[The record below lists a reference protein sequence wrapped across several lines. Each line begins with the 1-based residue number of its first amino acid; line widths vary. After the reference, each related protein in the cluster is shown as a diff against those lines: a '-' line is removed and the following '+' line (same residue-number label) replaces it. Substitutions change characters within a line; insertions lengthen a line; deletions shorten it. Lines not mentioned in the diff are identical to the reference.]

1 MPDYIATFFHHFGA
15 TQFARKLERMGVE
28 SKLMPVPRR
37 FSSSCG
43 TCVRFSA
50 EDHVPLIDREV
61 DAIYLMEAGEAC
73 VYRNE
78 E

>member
-1 MPDYIATFFHHFGA
+1 
-15 TQFARKLERMGVE
+15 MGVE